1 MRAIRTSSEIS
12 TLSAEQ
18 PSEALDALALPD
30 DWEIVA
36 NRAVI
41 DVVKFHLAEF

>member
-18 PSEALDALALPD
+18 PSEALDTVPLPD
-30 DWEIVA
+30 EGEIAA

>member
-1 MRAIRTSSEIS
+1 MRAISTSSEIS
-12 TLSAEQ
+12 VLSAEQ
-18 PSEALDALALPD
+18 PSEALDALVLPV
-30 DWEIVA
+30 DWEIAA

>member
-12 TLSAEQ
+12 ALFAEQ
-18 PSEALDALALPD
+18 PSEALDALTLPD
-30 DWEIVA
+30 DAEIGA

>member
-1 MRAIRTSSEIS
+1 MRAIRTSSDIS
-12 TLSAEQ
+12 TLATEQ
-18 PSEALDALALPD
+18 PSEALVALALPD
-30 DWEIVA
+30 DEEIAA